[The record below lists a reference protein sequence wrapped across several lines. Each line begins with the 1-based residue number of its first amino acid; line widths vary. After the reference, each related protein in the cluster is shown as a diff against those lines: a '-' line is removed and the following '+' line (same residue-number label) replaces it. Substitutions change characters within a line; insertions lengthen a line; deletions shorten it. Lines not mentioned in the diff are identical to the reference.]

1 MDAEMRERLS
11 LAGLTGSDLDW
22 LESFGCDDARV
33 PKPLAS
39 EIAEYRRREA
49 ALNASV
55 AALTFA
61 ERGQSSEGRLAA
73 AIGAKVADAEDEAQG
88 TGGED

>member
-33 PKPLAS
+33 P
-39 EIAEYRRREA
+39 
-49 ALNASV
+49 
-55 AALTFA
+55 
-61 ERGQSSEGRLAA
+61 
-73 AIGAKVADAEDEAQG
+73 
-88 TGGED
+88 